1 MKKLIAVLLI
11 MMITSCQESVVD
23 LVEKSDDKVVYI
35 RMSKF
40 VNGEV
45 LTGGGSGFFISDDGL
60 IVTNCHV
67 VCDADVVLVGVNKKN
82 GFYKAEVLVKNPK
95 RDLALIKIYPGGNS
109 MLNMGNKLEKFK
121 YFDLAFEVKRGE
133 SVLAMGSPLGLYG
146 TVTLGIVSHNYRV
159 FPYMSDGYYSD
170 GHYIQSDVDIAS
182 GNSGGPLINRKGKV
196 IGVNTFIMNY
206 SGSPTKG
213 ATITFSVPSIYILEL
228 LEELVEQYNNE
239 LKKEL

>member
-1 MKKLIAVLLI
+1 MKKLIVVLLI

-67 VCDADVVLVGVNKKN
+67 VCDVDVVLVGVNNKN

-109 MLNMGNKLEKFK
+109 MLNMGDKNEKFK
-121 YFDLAFEVKRGE
+121 YFDLEFETKKGE

-146 TVTLGIVSHNYRV
+146 TVTLGIVTHNYRV
-159 FPYMSDGYYSD
+159 FPSISDGYY
-170 GHYIQSDVDIAS
+170 IQTDADIAS
-182 GNSGGPLINRKGKV
+182 GNSGGPLINRYGKV

-213 ATITFSVPSIYILEL
+213 ATITFSVPSIYIIEL
-228 LEELVEQYNNE
+228 LEELINQYNEE
-239 LKKEL
+239 L